1 MSEYL
6 SKEEIK
12 QWRSSLEKITLEE
25 FAARLGK
32 KIEQDKPTNDLID
45 IVFHGHPTVSADT
58 DWNSTRSERLSA
70 IAERS
75 FEREKEISITPFSAS
90 KLKLEIADSPQENS
104 NKTNS
109 DNIEPEK
116 KTVVNETPKKTNSTK
131 KPAKKVS
138 NKKVKETLNKV
149 AEKLNKKASSKE
161 KSEPVDSLRE
171 EVRVVFK
178 KALTDRE
185 QKVYDHFAANQDKI
199 VYAKDLA
206 VLLELPRDY
215 VYKYIK
221 NLRAKIEGDKLR
233 NAEKGGFILSLK

>member
-32 KIEQDKPTNDLID
+32 KIEEAKPTNDLVD
-45 IVFHGHPTVSADT
+45 IVLKGKPVVST
-58 DWNSTRSERLSA
+58 TEDWMPAKAERIST
-70 IAERS
+70 IAERA
-75 FEREKEISITPFSAS
+75 FERERDLAPSPFTISN
-90 KLKLEIADSPQENS
+90 LKLDIDEEPKQKAEKTSAKKTTAHKTVKDSEVEKAIKAVKAVKSTTRKTSKTSKSENS
-104 NKTNS
+104 L
-109 DNIEPEK
+109 K
-116 KTVVNETPKKTNSTK
+116 KT
-131 KPAKKVS
+131 A
-138 NKKVKETLNKV
+138 
-149 AEKLNKKASSKE
+149 AKASSKAK
-161 KSEPVDSLRE
+161 KSTSNDALRE

-185 QKVYDHFAANQDKI
+185 QKVFDYFVENNNKI

-206 VLLELPRDY
+206 NLLELPRDY

-221 NLRAKIEGDKLR
+221 NLRAKIEGEKLT
-233 NAEKGGFILSLK
+233 NADKGGFILHV

>member
-32 KIEQDKPTNDLID
+32 KIEEKKSTNDLVD
-45 IVFHGHPTVSADT
+45 IVLHGKPVVSEEPS
-58 DWNSTRSERLSA
+58 WNSPAERLSA
-70 IAERS
+70 IADRAY
-75 FEREKEISITPFSAS
+75 EKEKDLYVSPFSAKNLKIDS
-90 KLKLEIADSPQENS
+90 KQKPAKEKSKAIPATKKEKV
-104 NKTNS
+104 KTAS
-109 DNIEPEK
+109 
-116 KTVVNETPKKTNSTK
+116 K
-131 KPAKKVS
+131 KPAKTLEKA
-138 NKKVKETLNKV
+138 VKTV
-149 AEKLNKKASSKE
+149 ASKIKTGDKLR
-161 KSEPVDSLRE
+161 D

-185 QKVYDHFAANQDKI
+185 QRVFDYFSSHKNEV

-206 VLLELPRDY
+206 NLLDLPRDY

-221 NLRAKIEGDKLR
+221 NLRAKIDGEALK
-233 NAEKGGFILSLK
+233 NADKGGFVLTL

>member
-32 KIEQDKPTNDLID
+32 NIEEAKPTNDLID
-45 IVFHGHPTVSADT
+45 IVLKGKPVVS
-58 DWNSTRSERLSA
+58 SEPEWKQNHAERISA
-70 IAERS
+70 IAERAY
-75 FEREKEISITPFSAS
+75 EREREIAPTPFAIH
-90 KLKLEIADSPQENS
+90 KVHEEETPVKPE
-104 NKTNS
+104 KTVK
-109 DNIEPEK
+109 PKAEK
-116 KTVVNETPKKTNSTK
+116 KTTATKKTVKKEVETPKTQ
-131 KPAKKVS
+131 
-138 NKKVKETLNKV
+138 TLR
-149 AEKLNKKASSKE
+149 
-161 KSEPVDSLRE
+161 D

-185 QKVYDHFAANQDKI
+185 QRVFDYFVQNKGKI

-206 VLLELPRDY
+206 TLLELPRDY

-221 NLRAKIEGDKLR
+221 NLRAKIEGENLQ
-233 NAEKGGFILSLK
+233 NADKGGFILN

>member
-32 KIEQDKPTNDLID
+32 KVEEKKETNDLID
-45 IVFHGHPTVSADT
+45 IVLHGKPVVSEE
-58 DWNSTRSERLSA
+58 STWSSSKVERLSS
-70 IAERS
+70 IADRAY
-75 FEREKEISITPFSAS
+75 EKEKELYISPFSAQSLKIDDEKPS
-90 KLKLEIADSPQENS
+90 KEIKKAE
-104 NKTNS
+104 TV
-109 DNIEPEK
+109 EK
-116 KTVVNETPKKTNSTK
+116 KEVE
-131 KPAKKVS
+131 KKVS
-138 NKKVKETLNKV
+138 KV
-149 AEKLNKKASSKE
+149 AKTPSKKAAKTVAAAKE
-161 KSEPVDSLRE
+161 IISEVTTGDTLRD

-185 QKVYDHFAANQDKI
+185 QKVFDYFAAHKNKI

-206 VLLELPRDY
+206 TLLDLPRDY

-221 NLRAKIEGDKLR
+221 NLRAKIDGEALK
-233 NAEKGGFILSLK
+233 NADKGGFILTL

>member
-32 KIEQDKPTNDLID
+32 KVEQKKETNDLID
-45 IVFHGHPTVSADT
+45 IVLHGKPVISNESE
-58 DWNSTRSERLSA
+58 WNAKVERLSS
-70 IAERS
+70 IADRAY
-75 FEREKEISITPFSAS
+75 EKEKELYVSPFSA
-90 KLKLEIADSPQENS
+90 KNLKLDEPATKKETK
-104 NKTNS
+104 NKVK
-109 DNIEPEK
+109 E
-116 KTVVNETPKKTNSTK
+116 PKKVVAK
-131 KPAKKVS
+131 KEEVKPAKAKQT
-138 NKKVKETLNKV
+138 KKTAKAIAKEIT
-149 AEKLNKKASSKE
+149 STPSTG
-161 KSEPVDSLRE
+161 DSVRD

-185 QKVYDHFAANQDKI
+185 QKVFDYFAAHKNKI

-206 VLLELPRDY
+206 TLLDLPRDY

-221 NLRAKIEGDKLR
+221 NLRAKIDGEALK
-233 NAEKGGFILSLK
+233 NADKGGFVLTIQ

>member
-32 KIEQDKPTNDLID
+32 KIEEAKPTNDLVD
-45 IVFHGHPTVSADT
+45 IVLKGQPVVSTAD
-58 DWNSTRSERLSA
+58 DWMPSKAERLST
-70 IAERS
+70 IADRA
-75 FEREKEISITPFSAS
+75 FEREREIAPSPFSIS
-90 KLKLEIADSPQENS
+90 NLKVDID
-104 NKTNS
+104 
-109 DNIEPEK
+109 
-116 KTVVNETPKKTNSTK
+116 ETPKTKVEKTHAKKAVKTAKTAEVKPSK
-131 KPAKKVS
+131 AAKPAKAPKTAK
-138 NKKVKETLNKV
+138 NKTAVEVDTTAK
-149 AEKLNKKASSKE
+149 SKN
-161 KSEPVDSLRE
+161 LRE

-185 QKVYDHFAANQDKI
+185 QKVFDYFLENNNKI

-206 VLLELPRDY
+206 NLLELPRDY

-221 NLRAKIEGDKLR
+221 NLRAKIEGDKLK
-233 NAEKGGFILSLK
+233 NADKGGFVLNV